1 MQYIKNFLTPYLAL
15 GMILFSP
22 IIVAADYEINT
33 FMSLGGAYAD
43 IEGVDANGADTNPAY
58 LQAIS
63 DSITLEYDTKYG
75 VNLRTQVTENIEGA
89 AQLLANGR
97 NGTFELE
104 AEWFYVSYGITDNF
118 RTRVGKLNLQTFLLS
133 DYIEVGNL
141 YPWVRP
147 PEEVYALNPM
157 RNFPGVELLH
167 VSHFGK
173 KTTLT
178 SQLFV
183 GSAQVDISPVT
194 RFRAEN
200 GYGINFQ
207 LDHPNFTLRIGG
219 ITPTVKLTQAHV
231 LGHDTANNNAPFFQS
246 IGGTLD
252 EKDRMYMLTAGYSF
266 NLGSLIGYGEYI
278 DVKADGVTGAIF
290 PDQTGYYVTFG
301 YQVGS
306 FLPFITAA
314 GNDGKSNYAQI
325 FDSSSPV
332 ANFQPNPLVIQDSI
346 TFGLRYDIND
356 YADIKFEWKSIDPTL
371 DPGAIQFFG
380 GPLNA
385 GWSIGQGQT
394 DDKYDVISLVYDM
407 VF

>member
-1 MQYIKNFLTPYLAL
+1 MQQIKKFITPYLAL
-15 GMILFSP
+15 GMTLFSP
-22 IIVAADYEINT
+22 IIIAADYEINT
-33 FMSLGGAYAD
+33 FMSLGGAYSDAD
-43 IEGVDANGADTNPAY
+43 GSY

-63 DSITLEYDTKYG
+63 DSVTLEYDTKYG

-97 NGTFELE
+97 NGTFEIE
-104 AEWFYVSYGITDNF
+104 AEWFYASYTVNDNF
-118 RTRVGKLNLQTFLLS
+118 RVRIGKLNLQTFLLS

-147 PEEVYALNPM
+147 PEEVYSLNPM

-167 VSHFGK
+167 ISRFGK
-173 KTTLT
+173 NTTLT
-178 SQLFV
+178 SQFFI

-194 RFRAEN
+194 RFKAEN

-207 LDHPNFTLRIGG
+207 LDHPNFTLRVGG
-219 ITPTVKLTQAHV
+219 ITPTVKLTQNHV
-231 LGHDTANNNAPFFQS
+231 LFHDDQGNPIFQS

-266 NLGSLIGYGEYI
+266 NISNFIGYGEYI
-278 DVKADGVTGAIF
+278 DVQADGVTGSIF

-301 YQVGS
+301 YQAGS
-306 FLPFITAA
+306 FLPFITVA
-314 GNDGKSNYAQI
+314 GNDGTSNYAPLS
-325 FDSSSPV
+325 DPNSPV
-332 ANFQPNPLVIQDSI
+332 FAFQPNPLVIQDSI

-356 YADIKFEWKSIDPTL
+356 YADIKFEWKTVDPTF
-371 DPGAIQFFG
+371 DPALPAGQAF
-380 GPLNA
+380 NA
-385 GWSIGQGQT
+385 GWSIGPGQT
-394 DDKYDVISLVYDM
+394 DDKYNVISLVYDM

>member
-1 MQYIKNFLTPYLAL
+1 MQHIKIYIAPYLAL
-15 GMILFSP
+15 GITLFSP
-22 IIVAADYEINT
+22 IILAADYEINT
-33 FMSLGGAYAD
+33 FMTVGGATSDA
-43 IEGVDANGADTNPAY
+43 EGVDANGADTNPAY

-104 AEWFYVSYGITDNF
+104 AEWFYASYSVTDNF
-118 RTRVGKLNLQTFLLS
+118 RVRLGKLNLQTFLLS

-157 RNFPGVELLH
+157 RNFPGAELLH

-173 KTTLT
+173 NTTLT
-178 SQLFV
+178 SQFFI

-194 RFRAEN
+194 RFKAEN
-200 GYGINFQ
+200 GFGINFQ

-219 ITPTVKLTQAHV
+219 ITPTVKLTQNHV
-231 LGHDTANNNAPFFQS
+231 IFHDDAGNPIFQS

-252 EKDRMYMLTAGYSF
+252 EEDRMYMLTAGYSF
-266 NLGSLIGYGEYI
+266 NLGGLIGYGEYI
-278 DVKADGVTGAIF
+278 DVQADGVTGAIF

-301 YQVGS
+301 YQIGS

-314 GNDGKSNYAQI
+314 GNDGESNYAAL
-325 FDSSSPV
+325 FDSTSPV
-332 ANFQPNPLVIQDSI
+332 FGFQPNPLVIQDSI

-356 YADIKFEWKSIDPTL
+356 YADIKFEWKSVDPTL
-371 DPGAIQFFG
+371 DPGAISNFG
-380 GPLNA
+380 QAFNA
-385 GWSIGQGQT
+385 GWSIGGGQT
-394 DDKYDVISLVYDM
+394 EDKYNVISLVYDM